1 MVDVCTQIEV
11 PFGTKKSYHE
21 PESNSQILN
30 NNQNELERNMNIIQE
45 QIMVKPFLSQH
56 DLVLISLF
64 DFYKK
69 DNNLETM
76 LNILSEDNR
85 LISLRII
92 DWFVT
97 NYAKKNFT
105 SYPLVKPNKTTPIQF
120 KVYNEYRLNLDSY
133 RKKRFDP
140 FCRNTRIN
148 FPYIDGRVINTTIGQ
163 MKFFKWMIETKVIEY
178 IVENYSAIE
187 RDMNDRNSTKKN
199 KNPNSKSGIKT
210 RRKRKELSA
219 SATRSV
225 KRENVCGVLSFN

>member
-1 MVDVCTQIEV
+1 MADVCAQIQME
-11 PFGTKKSYHE
+11 PSFFGSETIQSI
-21 PESNSQILN
+21 SNDGS
-30 NNQNELERNMNIIQE
+30 NELEQNMNRIKE
-45 QIMVKPFLSQH
+45 QIMLKPYLSQH

-76 LNILSEDNR
+76 LNILSENNR

-148 FPYIDGRVINTTIGQ
+148 FPYINGRVINTTIGQ

-178 IVENYSAIE
+178 ITENYSAIE

-199 KNPNSKSGIKT
+199 KNQNLKSGIKT

-225 KRENVCGVLSFN
+225 KRENVCGVLTFN

>member
-1 MVDVCTQIEV
+1 MI
-11 PFGTKKSYHE
+11 
-21 PESNSQILN
+21 
-30 NNQNELERNMNIIQE
+30 
-45 QIMVKPFLSQH
+45 KPFLSQH

-105 SYPLVKPNKTTPIQF
+105 SYPLVKPNKITPIQF

-178 IVENYSAIE
+178 IVENYAIIE

-199 KNPNSKSGIKT
+199 KNTNLKPGIKT